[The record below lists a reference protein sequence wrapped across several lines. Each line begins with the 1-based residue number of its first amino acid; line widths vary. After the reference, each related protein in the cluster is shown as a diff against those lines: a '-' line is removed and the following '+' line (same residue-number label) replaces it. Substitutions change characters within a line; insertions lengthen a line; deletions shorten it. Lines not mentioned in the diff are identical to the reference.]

1 MKNCARFRGYR
12 AALSGKGHRL
22 PASGEHQLLIE
33 IIPLEVKSFLSK
45 RSRPNRILIVVTL
58 PWATATGLADE
69 HLQESSA
76 RASTAS
82 FAARR
87 FSAHSRA
94 LARLAA
100 LTSSSGSGA
109 GSATFGTSATCNHIP
124 SSSLSPSHF
133 RDLFFLPSDR
143 FSPPPPSQT
152 RPSAVLTTMS
162 PVGLT
167 DKQCT
172 NGGES
177 DTVAPSDAVGA
188 AVRWKCAV
196 QQLTYPG

>member
-1 MKNCARFRGYR
+1 MCECAEDIVSVRITGYY
-12 AALSGKGHRL
+12 
-22 PASGEHQLLIE
+22 
-33 IIPLEVKSFLSK
+33 
-45 RSRPNRILIVVTL
+45 RSQTHTETMGP
-58 PWATATGLADE
+58 
-69 HLQESSA
+69 
-76 RASTAS
+76 
-82 FAARR
+82 
-87 FSAHSRA
+87 
-94 LARLAA
+94 
-100 LTSSSGSGA
+100 
-109 GSATFGTSATCNHIP
+109 SATCNHIP